1 MEYLTFVEELK
12 KHILKNEKWNIS
24 EENYKFYP
32 DGYNAESDIEK
43 EFIRNTNVKYNRVES
58 DTLIGDF
65 LNLTV
70 TLEGR
75 TDTYCRFSV
84 KELYN
89 EYQEYGWERVDF
101 IISENIKLASFYS
114 PDEIMKNI
122 TDYEFIRN
130 RLIVR
135 PINFT
140 DNKYELKEAVN
151 NISEYYKASNGDY
164 AVHCQVKENGHPII
178 VLTITVPDEQQAD
191 SMYG

>member
-84 KELYN
+84 KELYS
-89 EYQEYGWERVDF
+89 Y
-101 IISENIKLASFYS
+101 
-114 PDEIMKNI
+114 IMN
-122 TDYEFIRN
+122 IRN
-130 RLIVR
+130 MAGRELILLSVKILSWHHFTVRMRL
-135 PINFT
+135 
-140 DNKYELKEAVN
+140 
-151 NISEYYKASNGDY
+151 
-164 AVHCQVKENGHPII
+164 
-178 VLTITVPDEQQAD
+178 
-191 SMYG
+191 

>member
-65 LNLTV
+65 INLTV

-75 TDTYCRFSV
+75 TDTYCRFSA

-89 EYQEYGWERVDF
+89 EYQEYGWKRVDF
-101 IISENIKLASFYS
+101 IVR
-114 PDEIMKNI
+114 M
-122 TDYEFIRN
+122 
-130 RLIVR
+130 RL
-135 PINFT
+135 
-140 DNKYELKEAVN
+140 
-151 NISEYYKASNGDY
+151 
-164 AVHCQVKENGHPII
+164 
-178 VLTITVPDEQQAD
+178 
-191 SMYG
+191 

>member
-65 LNLTV
+65 INLTV

-75 TDTYCRFSV
+75 TDRNMAGRELILLSV
-84 KELYN
+84 K
-89 EYQEYGWERVDF
+89 
-101 IISENIKLASFYS
+101 ISSWHHFTVR
-114 PDEIMKNI
+114 M
-122 TDYEFIRN
+122 
-130 RLIVR
+130 RL
-135 PINFT
+135 
-140 DNKYELKEAVN
+140 
-151 NISEYYKASNGDY
+151 
-164 AVHCQVKENGHPII
+164 
-178 VLTITVPDEQQAD
+178 
-191 SMYG
+191 

>member
-65 LNLTV
+65 INLTV

-75 TDTYCRFSV
+75 TDTYCRFSA

-89 EYQEYGWERVDF
+89 EYQEYGWKLLLRS
-101 IISENIKLASFYS
+101 II
-114 PDEIMKNI
+114 IM
-122 TDYEFIRN
+122 
-130 RLIVR
+130 LIV
-135 PINFT
+135 PYVVCLLLFQG
-140 DNKYELKEAVN
+140 L
-151 NISEYYKASNGDY
+151 S
-164 AVHCQVKENGHPII
+164 
-178 VLTITVPDEQQAD
+178 LLL
-191 SMYG
+191 

>member
-70 TLEGR
+70 TLEGQILIADSLSKSYIMNIR
-75 TDTYCRFSV
+75 NMAGRELILLSV
-84 KELYN
+84 KILS
-89 EYQEYGWERVDF
+89 WHHFTVR
-101 IISENIKLASFYS
+101 
-114 PDEIMKNI
+114 M
-122 TDYEFIRN
+122 
-130 RLIVR
+130 RL
-135 PINFT
+135 
-140 DNKYELKEAVN
+140 
-151 NISEYYKASNGDY
+151 
-164 AVHCQVKENGHPII
+164 
-178 VLTITVPDEQQAD
+178 
-191 SMYG
+191 